1 MKVTP
6 ENVKAYIQQGLEC
19 EHIEVEGDGRHFDAV
34 IVSKAFEGK
43 GMLQQQRLVFQVL
56 GDKMEIIHALSMKT
70 YTPEQWMN
78 QKQG

>member
-34 IVSKAFEGK
+34 VVSKAFEGK

-70 YTPEQWMN
+70 YTPEQWAN